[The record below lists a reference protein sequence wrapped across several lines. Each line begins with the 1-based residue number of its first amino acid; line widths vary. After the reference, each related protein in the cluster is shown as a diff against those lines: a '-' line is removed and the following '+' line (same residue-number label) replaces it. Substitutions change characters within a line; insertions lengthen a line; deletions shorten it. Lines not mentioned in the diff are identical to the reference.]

1 MTSWAGT
8 DVLVDFSG
16 LDAAIDTSRALAK
29 AVQDMTKAYK
39 LFGADLVKKT
49 DDGFQSSVGFDG
61 EAWEP
66 LAASTIDARIARV
79 GGFKRTKKGKFTKGA
94 LKKQAKMSAA
104 GGIKPLVDTARARNS
119 QHVQVSRD
127 GLEWSAV
134 GYLGTHMAG
143 TDKAGRGRNI
153 TIPKRNPTGFELV
166 GGQWVLRDSAKK
178 LMQRRIFQ
186 HLGLSEGGT

>member
-1 MTSWAGT
+1 M
-8 DVLVDFSG
+8 LVDFRG
-16 LDAAIDTSRALAK
+16 LDSAIEVTRILAK
-29 AVQDMTKAYK
+29 AVADLTKAYK

-49 DDGFQSSVGFDG
+49 DDGFQASVGFDG
-61 EAWEP
+61 EAWAP
-66 LAASTIDARIARV
+66 LAASTIDSRIARV

-178 LMQRRIFQ
+178 LMQKRIYQ

>member
-1 MTSWAGT
+1 M
-8 DVLVDFSG
+8 LVDASG
-16 LDAAIDTSRALAK
+16 LDAAIDTAK
-29 AVQDMTKAYK
+29 ALSKAVADMTKAYK

-49 DDGFQSSVGFDG
+49 DDGFHTSVGFDG

-66 LAASTIDARIARV
+66 LATSTIEARIARV

-94 LKKQAKMSAA
+94 LKKQEAMLSP

-143 TDKAGRGRNI
+143 TTRAGRGRNV
-153 TIPKRNPTGFELV
+153 TIPVRNPTGFELV
-166 GGQWVLRDSAKK
+166 GGQWVLRESAKK
-178 LMQRRIFQ
+178 MMQQRIYQ
-186 HLGLSEGGT
+186 HLGLGEGGT

>member
-1 MTSWAGT
+1 M
-8 DVLVDFSG
+8 LVDFRG
-16 LDAAIDTSRALAK
+16 LDAAIETTKLLSK
-29 AVQDMTKAYK
+29 AVANLTPAYK

-49 DDGFQSSVGFDG
+49 DDAFHASVGFDG

-66 LAASTIDARIARV
+66 LATSTIDSRIAKV

-119 QHVQVSRD
+119 QHVGPASRD
-127 GLEWSAV
+127 GIEWSAV

-143 TDKAGRGRNI
+143 TSKAGRGRNI

-166 GGQWVLRDSAKK
+166 GGQWVLRDSTKK
-178 LMQRRIFQ
+178 MLQKRIFQ
-186 HLGLSEGGT
+186 YLGLDEGST